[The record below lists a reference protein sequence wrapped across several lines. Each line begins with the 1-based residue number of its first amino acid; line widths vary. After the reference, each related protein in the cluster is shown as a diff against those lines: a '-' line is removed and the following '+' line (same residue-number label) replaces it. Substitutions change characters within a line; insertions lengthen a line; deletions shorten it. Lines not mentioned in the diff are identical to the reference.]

1 LDEYPVRR
9 CVLKQKGVSFY
20 LHDYKDFRFES
31 TCSTAEILFMN
42 QIREIAQLGAE
53 VLRLHA
59 EPVTEIN
66 NAETRALLDAMR
78 ATLAN
83 TQGVGL
89 AAPQIGIS
97 RRAVIVAS
105 RPTPRY
111 PNAPLMEPTVMLNP
125 SFVPLSEATEK
136 DWEGCLSIPG
146 IRALVPRFKAIR
158 IEYTDEQG
166 NLIETRL
173 EGFIARVFQHEFDH
187 LNGLVFLDRV
197 ESNRDIFSESE
208 YLKLFS

>member
-1 LDEYPVRR
+1 
-9 CVLKQKGVSFY
+9 
-20 LHDYKDFRFES
+20 
-31 TCSTAEILFMN
+31 MN
-42 QIREIAQLGAE
+42 QIKEIAQLGAE

-59 EPVTEIN
+59 EPVAEIN
-66 NAETRALLDAMR
+66 STETHALLDAMR